1 MLTLRG
7 SETPA
12 LVIVN
17 LYHSVSE
24 HKDTYVLSVHFAYF
38 RSVMKYGIILT
49 WVILDWN
56 DNYFVKGNF
65 PTE

>member
-7 SETPA
+7 PGTTV
-12 LVIVN
+12 LVVAD

-38 RSVMKYGIILT
+38 RSVMKYGIIST
-49 WVILDWN
+49 
-56 DNYFVKGNF
+56 
-65 PTE
+65 